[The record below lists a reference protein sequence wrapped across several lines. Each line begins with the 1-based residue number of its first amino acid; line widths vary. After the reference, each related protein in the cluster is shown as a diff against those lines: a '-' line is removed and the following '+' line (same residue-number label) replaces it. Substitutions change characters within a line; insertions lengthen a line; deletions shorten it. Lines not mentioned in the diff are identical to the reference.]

1 MTSLSFLPGL
11 MKITTIVISLQFSD
25 IMVQKLQFK
34 KGISMENLNLE
45 ESEYLYMYAHG
56 LEEVSLCQL
65 EQRVLFGEET
75 EHLIKSKKEIEP
87 NRSPFIKGRLSI
99 LYSGDS
105 VEEIVKQVNQIE
117 LGNKTFK
124 VLYIKINDL
133 TKNQKLEFEERRSVE
148 KKIGWNIIG
157 KAEMRN
163 PDVLFGIVPFKGRWY
178 FGSYLESE
186 SVWLHH
192 AKKPQEYSTA
202 LSTRLARAVVNIAV
216 PEPTGVR
223 VIDPCCGIGTVLVE
237 ALSMGVSITGA
248 DRNPLAV
255 KGARE
260 NIAHFNY
267 HGEVAVQDIVEEEG
281 HYDVAIIDMPY
292 NLYTHATVEEQYTII
307 KHARRIADRVV
318 ILTIEDMDEMILKS
332 GFTIIDRCVANKGLK
347 ALFSRQVVVCK

>member
-1 MTSLSFLPGL
+1 M
-11 MKITTIVISLQFSD
+11 
-25 IMVQKLQFK
+25 
-34 KGISMENLNLE
+34 NNHNLE
-45 ESEYLYMYAHG
+45 QTEYLYIFSHG
-56 LEEVSLCQL
+56 LEEVSLCLL
-65 EQRVLFGEET
+65 EQRVLFGQESDN
-75 EHLIKSKKEIEP
+75 LIKSTSMIDP
-87 NRSPFIKGRLSI
+87 SRSPFIKGRLSI

-105 VEEIVKQVNQIE
+105 VEEISKQVNQIE
-117 LGNKTFK
+117 LDNKTFK

-133 TKNQKLEFEERRSVE
+133 PSDRKIEFEEQRAIE
-148 KKIGWNIIG
+148 KKVGWNIIG

-163 PDVLFGIVPFKGRWY
+163 PDVLFGIIPFEGRWY
-178 FGSYLESE
+178 FGSYVESE

-216 PEPTGVR
+216 PDPVDVS

-237 ALSMGVSITGA
+237 ALSMGITITGA

-260 NIAHFNY
+260 NIAHFDY
-267 HGEVAVQDIVEEEG
+267 HGEVAVQDIAEQEG

-292 NLYTHATVEEQYTII
+292 NLYSRATAEEQYTII

-318 ILTIEDMDEMILKS
+318 ILTIEDMDEMILKA
-332 GFTIIDRCVANKGLK
+332 GFTIMDRCVANKGLK
-347 ALFSRQVVVCK
+347 ALFSRQVVVCE

>member
-1 MTSLSFLPGL
+1 
-11 MKITTIVISLQFSD
+11 
-25 IMVQKLQFK
+25 
-34 KGISMENLNLE
+34 MENQSIEPN
-45 ESEYLYMYAHG
+45 EYLYVYTKG
-56 LEEVSLCQL
+56 LEEGSLCRL
-65 EQRVLFGEET
+65 EQRVLFEQESDN
-75 EHLIKSKKEIEP
+75 LIKSTKMIEP
-87 NRSPFIKGRLSI
+87 NRSPFIKGRLTI

-105 VEEIVKQVNQIE
+105 VEEIVKQVNHIE
-117 LGNKTFK
+117 LDNNTFK
-124 VLYIKINDL
+124 VLFIKINDL
-133 TKNQKLEFEERRSVE
+133 PKNQKVEFEEQRAIE

-157 KAEMRN
+157 QAEMRN
-163 PDVLFGIVPFKGRWY
+163 PDVLFGIVPFQGRWY

-202 LSTRLARAVVNIAV
+202 LSTRLARTVVNIAI
-216 PEPTGVR
+216 PDPTAVR

-237 ALSMGVSITGA
+237 ALSMGIPIVGA
-248 DRNPLAV
+248 DRNPLVV

-267 HGEVAVQDIVEEEG
+267 HGEVAIQDISEQEG

-292 NLYTHATVEEQYTII
+292 NLYSRATAEEQYTII
-307 KHARRIADRVV
+307 QNARRIADRVV
-318 ILTIEDMDEMILKS
+318 ILTIEDMDEMILKA

>member
-1 MTSLSFLPGL
+1 
-11 MKITTIVISLQFSD
+11 
-25 IMVQKLQFK
+25 
-34 KGISMENLNLE
+34 MENRSIETN
-45 ESEYLYMYAHG
+45 EYLYVYTKG
-56 LEEVSLCQL
+56 LEEGSLCRL
-65 EQRVLFGEET
+65 EQRVLFGQESDN
-75 EHLIKSKKEIEP
+75 LIKSTTMIEP
-87 NRSPFIKGRLSI
+87 SRSPFIKGRLTV

-105 VEEIVKQVNQIE
+105 VEEISKRVNQIE
-117 LGNKTFK
+117 LDNKTFK
-124 VLYIKINDL
+124 VLYIKVNDL
-133 TKNQKLEFEERRSVE
+133 PSDRKIEFEEQRAIE
-148 KKIGWNIIG
+148 KNVGWNIIG

-163 PDVLFGIVPFKGRWY
+163 PDVLFGIIPFEGRWY
-178 FGSYLESE
+178 FGSYAESK

-216 PEPTGVR
+216 PDPADVS

-237 ALSMGVSITGA
+237 ALSMGITITGA

-267 HGEVAVQDIVEEEG
+267 HGEVAVQDIAEQEG

-292 NLYTHATVEEQYTII
+292 NLYSRATAEEQYTII

-318 ILTIEDMDEMILKS
+318 ILTIEDMDEMILKA
-332 GFTIIDRCVANKGLK
+332 GFTIMDRCVANKGLK
-347 ALFSRQVVVCK
+347 ALFSRQVVVCE